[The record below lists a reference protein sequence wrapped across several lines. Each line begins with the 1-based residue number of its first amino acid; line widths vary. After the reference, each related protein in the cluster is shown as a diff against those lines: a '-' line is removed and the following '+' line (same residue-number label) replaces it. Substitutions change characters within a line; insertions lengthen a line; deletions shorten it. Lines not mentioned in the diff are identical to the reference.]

1 MPDRSALRRV
11 EQGGLGRERVVEA
24 NQVEGAALD
33 PGQEALVQGV
43 GQVGGHGLAVAE
55 LSEQSELVATCL
67 ASGLPAEAEAAEP
80 GESTGWRR

>member
-1 MPDRSALRRV
+1 
-11 EQGGLGRERVVEA
+11 
-24 NQVEGAALD
+24 
-33 PGQEALVQGV
+33 VQGV